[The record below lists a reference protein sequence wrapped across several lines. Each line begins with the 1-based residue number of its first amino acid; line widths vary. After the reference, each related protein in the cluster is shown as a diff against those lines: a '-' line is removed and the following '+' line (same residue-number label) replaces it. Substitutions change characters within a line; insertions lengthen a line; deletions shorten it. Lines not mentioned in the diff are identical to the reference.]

1 MSYWLLYSMT
11 AMGRWQK
18 REQKDNA
25 GGGVDSTGLLS
36 DSALF
41 SKCNDTTLT
50 VTNLTSHHSLYY
62 HPYVFLIKSY
72 AAS

>member
-25 GGGVDSTGLLS
+25 GGGVDSTGLYQILHC
-36 DSALF
+36 L
-41 SKCNDTTLT
+41 
-50 VTNLTSHHSLYY
+50 
-62 HPYVFLIKSY
+62 
-72 AAS
+72 ASVMTQS